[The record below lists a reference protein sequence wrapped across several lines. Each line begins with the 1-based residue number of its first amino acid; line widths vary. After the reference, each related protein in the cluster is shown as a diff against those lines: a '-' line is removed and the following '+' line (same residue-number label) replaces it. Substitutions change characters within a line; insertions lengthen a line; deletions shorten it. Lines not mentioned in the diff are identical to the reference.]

1 MIPVALGLVA
11 LAVLLWAAR
20 GFARAQVANVKALL
34 GWVAA
39 LAGLTVA
46 TGLLLTGRGAGAI
59 GMLIVFG
66 PLAWSWWQESKLTP
80 KPGTGSRR
88 APPRR
93 AGRMPRAE
101 ALDVLGLHDPVTEA
115 EVRAA
120 YLRLIRVAHP
130 DGGGSDWLAARVNQA
145 RDTLL
150 NLA

>member
-1 MIPVALGLVA
+1 MIPVVLGLIA

-20 GFARAQVANVKALL
+20 GFAQARVANVKALL

-39 LAGLTVA
+39 LAGLTVG

-66 PLAWSWWQESKLTP
+66 PLAWSWWQESKLTR
-80 KPGTGSRR
+80 KPGPGR
-88 APPRR
+88 APPGR
-93 AGRMPRAE
+93 AGRMPRSE

-115 EVRAA
+115 DVRAA

-130 DGGGSDWLAARVNQA
+130 DSGGSDWLAARVNQA

-150 NLA
+150 GLA

>member
-1 MIPVALGLVA
+1 MIPVALGLAA

-20 GFARAQVANVKALL
+20 GFARARVANVKALL

-39 LAGLTVA
+39 LAGLTVG

-66 PLAWSWWQESKLTP
+66 PLAWSWWQESKLTS
-80 KPGTGSRR
+80 KPGPRPGR
-88 APPRR
+88 APPGR

-101 ALDVLGLHDPVTEA
+101 ALDVLGLQDPVTEA
-115 EVRAA
+115 DVRAA

-150 NLA
+150 GSA